1 MKIRNLSRIARVALP
16 LLASPALAQAQH
28 HAPRPDLDPAVW
40 VVKDADTTIYL
51 FGTVHVL
58 DGKGDWFNDEVK
70 KSFDKSSE
78 LVLEV
83 ILPENKAELAPLV
96 MKYGLDMSGKK
107 LSDKLSPDGKV
118 RLAAAAKDAGIPME
132 AMDRF
137 KPFFAAI
144 TLSSLQYKKLGMDPE
159 SGAEKS
165 LTDAAKTE
173 GKKMGE
179 LETIEFQMSRFDAL
193 SEAEQIDLLE
203 KTLKDDKDAEKD
215 IRAMIA
221 AWGAGK
227 PEELGK
233 IIAKMDDDSP
243 AMTKMLLTDRNR
255 NWATWIENRLK
266 SPGTVFVAVGAAHL
280 AGKDSVQSM
289 LKADGVKSSRVPNK

>member
-1 MKIRNLSRIARVALP
+1 MFLKKFVPVLGPVA
-16 LLASPALAQAQH
+16 LLASPAVAQTPTA
-28 HAPRPDLDPAVW
+28 APKPDLDPAVW

-83 ILPENKAELAPLV
+83 ILPEDKAELAPLV
-96 MKYGLDMSGKK
+96 MKYGLDPTGKP
-107 LSDKLSPDGKV
+107 LSDKLSPEGKA

-144 TLSSLQYKKLGMDPE
+144 TLSSLEYKKLGMDPE

-179 LETIEFQMSRFDAL
+179 LETIEFQLSRFDAL
-193 SEAEQIDLLE
+193 PESEQIDLLE

-215 IRAMIA
+215 IKAMIA
-221 AWGAGK
+221 AWGAGQ

-233 IIAKMDDDSP
+233 ILAKMDDESP
-243 AMTKMLLTDRNR
+243 ALTKMLLTDRNR

-266 SPGTVFVAVGAAHL
+266 APGTVFVAVGAAHL
-280 AGKDSVQSM
+280 AGKDSVQNM
-289 LKADGVKSSRVPNK
+289 LKGDGVSSSRVPNK